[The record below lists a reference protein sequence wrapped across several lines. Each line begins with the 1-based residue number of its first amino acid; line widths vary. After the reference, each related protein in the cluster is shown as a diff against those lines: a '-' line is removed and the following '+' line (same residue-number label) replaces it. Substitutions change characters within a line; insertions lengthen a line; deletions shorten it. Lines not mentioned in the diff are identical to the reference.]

1 MFSTNGLVDKL
12 SFYEKKKKKK
22 TPPNGDSWQMKH
34 KISSIKFYTTI
45 SNESDKGILTMAAG
59 LGWSN
64 FRFRIH

>member
-22 TPPNGDSWQMKH
+22 TSPNGDSWQMKH